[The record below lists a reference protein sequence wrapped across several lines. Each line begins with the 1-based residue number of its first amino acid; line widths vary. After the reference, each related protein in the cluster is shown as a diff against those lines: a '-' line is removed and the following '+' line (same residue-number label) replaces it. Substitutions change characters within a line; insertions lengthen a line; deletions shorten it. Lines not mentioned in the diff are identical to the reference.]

1 MKSKAIE
8 LINQAHLADPKGEEL
23 LYSERCFQWLT
34 KLKPDHSLAEELAA
48 RCQHLKRWEVSRDSF
63 PLDKKGY
70 HQWRTYLYTYQ
81 ADAAA
86 ELLKEAGIEENIIDE
101 VKTMVSKKNLRNNEQ
116 TQLIEDVA
124 CLVFLEFYIDP
135 FAKSKDYSEEKWIKI
150 IRKTW
155 SKMSEKAHKFAL
167 ELNYPEPLLK
177 LIQKAIA

>member
-1 MKSKAIE
+1 M
-8 LINQAHLADPKGEEL
+8 
-23 LYSERCFQWLT
+23 
-34 KLKPDHSLAEELAA
+34 
-48 RCQHLKRWEVSRDSF
+48 
-63 PLDKKGY
+63 
-70 HQWRTYLYTYQ
+70 YTYQ

-86 ELLKEAGIEENIIDE
+86 ELLKEAGIEEDVIDE